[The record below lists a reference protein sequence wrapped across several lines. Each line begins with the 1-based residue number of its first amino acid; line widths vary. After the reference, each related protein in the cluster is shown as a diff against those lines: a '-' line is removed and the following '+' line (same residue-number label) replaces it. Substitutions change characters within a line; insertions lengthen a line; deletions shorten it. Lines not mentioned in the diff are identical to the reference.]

1 MSKGWTEVLRKV
13 WVSLLRLEAPR
24 GFCIVGHALIPSLKG
39 PTLWGTSGHRPQ
51 ALVWSPCW
59 QEGRVVRWQPATLL
73 LRVLATS
80 PLPLAL
86 GLAPSLRD
94 VPQSPDCLWG
104 RELAA
109 RSTLQVSTSWDIPPV
124 LWSHHP
130 GEDTASGKAR
140 ARCLVLVLTWC
151 PGIGRGHT
159 WSPEGCGFPARPG
172 HLAQNLLLG
181 ADASFFIP

>member
-13 WVSLLRLEAPR
+13 WVSLLGLEAPR
-24 GFCIVGHALIPSLKG
+24 GFCIEGHALIPSLKG

-73 LRVLATS
+73 LRVLTTS

-94 VPQSPDCLWG
+94 VHTEPRLPVGERAG
-104 RELAA
+104 REE
-109 RSTLQVSTSWDIPPV
+109 
-124 LWSHHP
+124 H
-130 GEDTASGKAR
+130 TAG
-140 ARCLVLVLTWC
+140 V
-151 PGIGRGHT
+151 H
-159 WSPEGCGFPARPG
+159 
-172 HLAQNLLLG
+172 LLG
-181 ADASFFIP
+181 HPTCVVVPSSR